1 MVKDL
6 KVDDNYYFL
15 LNWLFVLDNYKF
27 DSDIIKLI
35 NELFTLVNKKIFN
48 GMDFE
53 NLNICNQE
61 NYYQILFRKIVFYH

>member
-1 MVKDL
+1 MKFKEL

-53 NLNICNQE
+53 NLDICNQE
-61 NYYQILFRKIVFYH
+61 TIIRYYLKK